1 MKQKLFFL
9 ADNRNQRRRR
19 WSKEREREKAV
30 ACWLLLLFILWQ
42 TDNKKRKK
50 KKKEE
55 ELLRARELNKQ
66 SLIFQGILYDNGAG
80 RDALSCYNTA
90 RFRGCHGGII
100 SPRCWPALRDA
111 TLLSLLLIFNG
122 HLMMI
127 FEVFAGSSRGIVWL
141 SFCIEATTNKQRLS
155 RVIFTFLCDCLYIL
169 VRCCN

>member
-1 MKQKLFFL
+1 MLVLPPGSCIVLRDEAETFL
-9 ADNRNQRRRR
+9 LGRQ
-19 WSKEREREKAV
+19 SKSTSSSMIEREREREKAV

-66 SLIFQGILYDNGAG
+66 SLIFQGILYDDNGAG

-127 FEVFAGSSRGIVWL
+127 FEVFAGSSRGIV
-141 SFCIEATTNKQRLS
+141 
-155 RVIFTFLCDCLYIL
+155 
-169 VRCCN
+169 